1 MRLLEYQGR
10 LLLKEAGIA
19 VPRGAVAKTPEEAYS
34 IASDQLN
41 GAAVVKAQVPVGG
54 RGKAGGI
61 KIVGSP
67 EEAKKVSQSLLGSD
81 LKGEEVTQLLLVEPV
96 DIQQEF
102 YISVLLDRGTKGP
115 IVIFSVE
122 GGVDIEEVAAKTPEK
137 IHKVQPDPIMG
148 LQPYQIREL
157 LYQGKIEDDVFKG
170 FYSLIDRLFQ
180 AYQEYGATL
189 VEINPVALTKD
200 GELLALDSKV
210 KIDDESRA
218 LEKVERILPEGE
230 ERRDKTELER
240 KAADAGLQYVELG
253 GTIGVIGNGAGL
265 VMATLDV
272 LDQKGGEPANFLD
285 VGGGADAELMAKAY
299 EIVTE
304 KEGLEGLFINI
315 FGGITRCDEIAKG
328 IVKALEE
335 KESELPLLV
344 RLTGTNEKRGRK
356 ILEEN
361 GISAASSL
369 DEGAEAII
377 EKSEDNQ

>member
-10 LLLKEAGIA
+10 LLLREAGIT
-19 VPRGAVAKTPEEAYS
+19 VPEGDVADTPEEAYEITS
-34 IASDQLN
+34 RELD
-41 GAAVVKAQVPVGG
+41 GKAVVKAQVPVGG

-61 KIVGSP
+61 KIADSP
-67 EEAKKVSQSLLGSD
+67 EEAREVSKSLLGSK
-81 LKGEEVTQLLLVEPV
+81 LKGEEISRLLLVEPV
-96 DIQQEF
+96 DIEQEF

-137 IHKVQPDPIMG
+137 IHKVRPDPIMG

-157 LYQGKIEDDVFKG
+157 LYQSEIEEKTFKE
-170 FYSLIDRLFQ
+170 FYGLVEKLFQ

-189 VEINPVALTKD
+189 VEINPVALTTE

-210 KIDDESRA
+210 KIDDDSRA
-218 LEKVERILPEGE
+218 LEEVERILPEGE
-230 ERRDKTELER
+230 ERKDKTELER
-240 KAADAGLQYVELG
+240 KAADVGLQYVELD

-272 LDQKGGEPANFLD
+272 LEQKGGQPANFLD
-285 VGGGADAELMAKAY
+285 VGGGADADLMAKAY

-304 KEGLEGLFINI
+304 KVGLKGLFINI

-335 KESELPLLV
+335 KEANLPLVV
-344 RLTGTNEKRGRK
+344 RLTGTNEKQGRK
-356 ILEEN
+356 ILEKN
-361 GISAASSL
+361 GISAAESL
-369 DEGAEAII
+369 DEGAEEVI
-377 EKSEDNQ
+377 EKSVR

>member
-10 LLLKEAGIA
+10 LLLKEAGIT
-19 VPRGAVAKTPEEAYS
+19 VPEGAVAKSPEEAFT
-34 IASDQLN
+34 IASERLD
-41 GAAVVKAQVPVGG
+41 GKAVVKAQVPVGG

-61 KIVGSP
+61 KIVDSP
-67 EEAKKVSQSLLGSD
+67 EEAREVSKSLLGSK
-81 LKGEEVTQLLLVEPV
+81 LKGEEISRLLLVEPV
-96 DIQQEF
+96 NIEQEF
-102 YISVLLDRGTKGP
+102 YVSVLLDRGTKGP

-137 IHKVQPDPIMG
+137 IHKVRPDPIMG
-148 LQPYQIREL
+148 LQPYMIREL
-157 LYQGKIEDDVFKG
+157 LYEAEIEDEVFKG
-170 FYSLIDRLFQ
+170 FYGLVEKLFQ

-189 VEINPVALTKD
+189 VEINPAALTKG

-210 KIDDESRA
+210 KIDDDSRA
-218 LEKVERILPEGE
+218 LEKVKGILPEGE

-240 KAADAGLQYVELG
+240 KAAAAGLQYVELD

-272 LDQKGGEPANFLD
+272 LDQKGGQPANFLD
-285 VGGGADAELMAKAY
+285 VGGGADADLMAKAY

-304 KEGLEGLFINI
+304 KEGLKGLFINI

-335 KESELPLLV
+335 KEAKLPLVV
-344 RLTGTNEKRGRK
+344 RLTGTNEKQGRK

-369 DEGAEAII
+369 DEGAEEVI
-377 EKSEDNQ
+377 EKSAR

>member
-10 LLLKEAGIA
+10 LLLREAGIT
-19 VPRGAVAKTPEEAYS
+19 VPEGDVADTPEEAYEITS
-34 IASDQLN
+34 RELD
-41 GAAVVKAQVPVGG
+41 GKAVVKAQVPVGG

-61 KIVGSP
+61 KIADSP
-67 EEAKKVSQSLLGSD
+67 EEAREVSKSLLGSK
-81 LKGEEVTQLLLVEPV
+81 LKGEEISRLLLVEPV
-96 DIQQEF
+96 DIEQEF

-137 IHKVQPDPIMG
+137 IHKVRPDPIMG

-157 LYQGKIEDDVFKG
+157 LYQSEIEEKTFKE
-170 FYSLIDRLFQ
+170 FYGLVEKLFQ

-189 VEINPVALTKD
+189 VEINPVALTTE

-210 KIDDESRA
+210 KIDDDSRA
-218 LEKVERILPEGE
+218 LEEVERILPEGE
-230 ERRDKTELER
+230 ERKDKTELER
-240 KAADAGLQYVELG
+240 KAADVGLQYVELD

-272 LDQKGGEPANFLD
+272 LEQKGGQPANFLD
-285 VGGGADAELMAKAY
+285 VGGGADADLMAKAY

-304 KEGLEGLFINI
+304 KVGLKGLFINI

-335 KESELPLLV
+335 KEANLPLVV
-344 RLTGTNEKRGRK
+344 RLTGTNEKQGRK

-361 GISAASSL
+361 GISAAESL
-369 DEGAEAII
+369 DEGAEEVI
-377 EKSEDNQ
+377 EKSVR

>member
-10 LLLKEAGIA
+10 LLLKEAGIT
-19 VPRGAVAKTPEEAYS
+19 VPEGAVTESPEEAFRITS
-34 IASDQLN
+34 EQLN
-41 GAAVVKAQVPVGG
+41 GKAVVKAQVPVGG

-61 KIVGSP
+61 KIVDSP
-67 EEAKKVSQSLLGSD
+67 EEAREVSKSLLGSE
-81 LKGEEVTQLLLVEPV
+81 LKGEEISRLLLVEPV
-96 DIQQEF
+96 NIDREF
-102 YISVLLDRGTKGP
+102 YTSVLLDRGTKGP

-122 GGVDIEEVAAKTPEK
+122 GGVDIEEVAAETPEK
-137 IHKVQPDPIMG
+137 IHKVRPDPIMG
-148 LQPYQIREL
+148 LQPYMIREL
-157 LYQGKIEDDVFKG
+157 LYEAEIEDEVFKG
-170 FYSLIDRLFQ
+170 FYGLVEKLFR

-189 VEINPVALTKD
+189 VEINPVGLTKG

-210 KIDDESRA
+210 KIDDDSRA
-218 LEKVERILPEGE
+218 MEEVKRVLPEGE

-240 KAADAGLQYVELG
+240 KAADAGLQYVELD

-272 LDQKGGEPANFLD
+272 LDQKGGQPANFLD
-285 VGGGADAELMAKAY
+285 VGGGADADLMAKAY

-304 KEGLEGLFINI
+304 KEGLNGLFINI

-335 KESELPLLV
+335 KEAELPLVV
-344 RLTGTNEKRGRK
+344 RLTGTNEKQGRK

-361 GISAASSL
+361 GIHAAESL
-369 DEGAEAII
+369 DEGADNII
-377 EKSEDNQ
+377 EKSSN

>member
-19 VPRGAVAKTPEEAYS
+19 VPRGAVAETPEEAYE
-34 IASDQLN
+34 IASEQLD
-41 GAAVVKAQVPVGG
+41 GEAVVKAQVPVGG

-61 KIVGSP
+61 KIVESP
-67 EEAKKVSQSLLGSD
+67 EEAKEVSRSLLGSE
-81 LKGEEVTQLLLVEPV
+81 LKGEEISRLLLVEPV
-96 DIQQEF
+96 DIEQEF
-102 YISVLLDRGTKGP
+102 YVSVLLDRGAKGP
-115 IVIFSVE
+115 IVIFSTE

-137 IHKVQPDPIMG
+137 IHKARPDPIMG
-148 LQPYQIREL
+148 IQPYQIREL
-157 LYQGKIEDDVFKG
+157 LYGAEIEDEVFKG
-170 FYSLIDRLFQ
+170 FYGMVETLYR
-180 AYQEYGATL
+180 AYEDYGATL
-189 VEINPVALTKD
+189 VEINPAALTKE

-218 LEKVERILPEGE
+218 LDKVKGILPEGE
-230 ERRDKTELER
+230 ERKDKTELER
-240 KAADAGLQYVELG
+240 KAADAGLQYVELE

-272 LDQKGGEPANFLD
+272 LDQKGGKPANFLD
-285 VGGGADAELMAKAY
+285 VGGGADADLMAKAY

-304 KEGLEGLFINI
+304 KEGIEGLFINI

-335 KESELPLLV
+335 KEGQVPLVV
-344 RLTGTNEKRGRK
+344 RLTGTNEKRGRE

-361 GISAASSL
+361 GIRAAESL
-369 DEGAEAII
+369 DEGAEKII
-377 EKSEDNQ
+377 EKSST